1 MSLLDV
7 RHLTV
12 EYHTSQG
19 CYRAVEDVSFTL
31 EAGQSLGI
39 VGESGCG
46 KTTSMLA
53 LLRLLPETGRIVRG
67 EAFFEGTDLLRLSPG
82 QMRERRWKDISLIFQ
97 GAMNAFNPTRT
108 IGAQIAEAIRL
119 HRSTLSRNEIQTE
132 IARLLELVGIGADRA
147 WQYPH
152 QYSGGMRQRA
162 MIAMALACNP
172 QIVIADEPTTA
183 LDVMIQAQILDLLQE
198 LQKEIDVSFIV
209 VTHDLGIVAE
219 ICDHVMVMY
228 GGWQVEYGPAEA
240 IFNQPSHPYT
250 QRLLAAFPDIEN
262 PRAELASIPGHPPPL
277 DDLPQGCRFQPR
289 CHLAMERCAQEAPPA
304 GEVSPGHFARCFLPI
319 ESGVLRE

>member
-19 CYRAVEDVSFTL
+19 RYRAVEDVSFTL

-53 LLRLLPETGRIVRG
+53 LLRLLPETGRIVHG
-67 EAFFEGTDLLRLSPG
+67 EALFKGTDLLRLSPS

-97 GAMNAFNPTRT
+97 GAMNSFNPTRT
-108 IGAQIAEAIRL
+108 IGSQIAEAIRL
-119 HRSTLSRNEIQTE
+119 HQPTLSRSEIQTE
-132 IARLLELVGIGADRA
+132 IGRLLELVGIGADRA

-228 GGWQVEYGPAEA
+228 GGWQVEYGTAEV

-277 DDLPQGCRFQPR
+277 DDLPQGCRFRPR
-289 CHLAMERCAQEAPPA
+289 CHLAMERCAREAPLA
-304 GEVSPGHFARCFLPI
+304 VEVSPGHFARCFFPI